1 MLKTN
6 EMMGACVARR
16 RAWGCGALAVALAGS
31 LALAGCTGGTFEEA
45 AEGAGEKSEQGQSG
59 RAQGDSGA
67 TGTTDGVDWAS
78 LIDIP
83 GMDFEYS
90 DRDKDASC
98 DVASATSIALSG
110 QGATVSGEGAA
121 VEGATVTISAAGT
134 YVVTGEL
141 AAGSLVVNA
150 GDQDKVQIVLSGA
163 SIRNEAGPALNIQQ
177 ADKVF
182 VTLADG
188 TQNTLADG
196 ASYELAEGED
206 EPNAALYSKADL
218 TINGT
223 GALSVEGNY
232 RHGVN
237 SKDDLVVTGGAI
249 AVVAKEDGLRGKDC
263 VKVADGSFAITA
275 GGDGVKSSNDED
287 PTRGFVSID
296 GGTFTVEAGDEGFQ
310 AATYLRLAGGDAQIK
325 AADHALRSDVEAAMI
340 GGTYVVE
347 AGGKGMNP
355 ETKFTMDGGTFTV
368 TGCEEGIEAQE
379 VIVNN
384 GELNITA
391 SDDGINAAVAERDS
405 NDATIDASG
414 DAGSTVGQ
422 DDHAG
427 DQGGE
432 GQGDGGQGADA
443 QNGRGGQR
451 SELPDGAE
459 SDQAPEPQTGQ
470 NGDSA
475 MPEPPAG
482 QNGDDAMPEPPAGFG
497 PQNGERPERPEDMEE
512 GQMPQ
517 RPEGAEGE
525 RPELPE
531 GVEPGQVP
539 DGEQGGGFG
548 ARDGRGGAGGPMGA
562 NASEDCLIQIN
573 GGVVTINAG
582 GDAVDSNGYVEVTGG
597 ELVGAS
603 SGTGDSALDYE
614 YGATVTGGTV
624 ILAGG
629 AGMAETFSEGSTQPF
644 ALVSLN
650 GSANTELSVE
660 SESGEV
666 LARCTVPVSFQ
677 CVTLSVPGLA
687 EGATGKLV
695 AGDATTDFTAST
707 TPSGGMGAMGAPGG
721 MEAPRDRG
729 DRGGRDAQASTPEA
743 TA

>member
-90 DRDKDASC
+90 DRDKDASY
-98 DVASATSIALSG
+98 DVASATNIALSG

-121 VEGATVTISAAGT
+121 VEGVTVTISAAGT
-134 YVVTGEL
+134 YAVTGEL
-141 AAGSLVVNA
+141 TAGSLVVNA

-196 ASYELAEGED
+196 ASYALAEGED

-223 GALSVEGNY
+223 GALSIEGNY
-232 RHGVN
+232 CHGVN

-296 GGTFTVEAGDEGFQ
+296 GGA
-310 AATYLRLAGGDAQIK
+310 
-325 AADHALRSDVEAAMI
+325 
-340 GGTYVVE
+340 
-347 AGGKGMNP
+347 
-355 ETKFTMDGGTFTV
+355 FTV

-427 DQGGE
+427 DRGGE

-443 QNGRGGQR
+443 QNGRGGQ
-451 SELPDGAE
+451 
-459 SDQAPEPQTGQ
+459 
-470 NGDSA
+470 
-475 MPEPPAG
+475 
-482 QNGDDAMPEPPAGFG
+482 
-497 PQNGERPERPEDMEE
+497 
-512 GQMPQ
+512 
-517 RPEGAEGE
+517 

>member
-90 DRDKDASC
+90 DRDKDASY
-98 DVASATSIALSG
+98 DVASATNIALSG

-134 YVVTGEL
+134 YAVTGEL
-141 AAGSLVVNA
+141 TAGSLVVNA

-196 ASYELAEGED
+196 ASYELVEGED

-249 AVVAKEDGLRGKDC
+249 TVVAKEDGLRGKDC

-296 GGTFTVEAGDEGFQ
+296 GGTFTV
-310 AATYLRLAGGDAQIK
+310 
-325 AADHALRSDVEAAMI
+325 
-340 GGTYVVE
+340 
-347 AGGKGMNP
+347 
-355 ETKFTMDGGTFTV
+355 

-391 SDDGINAAVAERDS
+391 PDDGINAAVAERDS

-451 SELPDGAE
+451 
-459 SDQAPEPQTGQ
+459 
-470 NGDSA
+470 
-475 MPEPPAG
+475 
-482 QNGDDAMPEPPAGFG
+482 
-497 PQNGERPERPEDMEE
+497 
-512 GQMPQ
+512 
-517 RPEGAEGE
+517 
-525 RPELPE
+525 PELPE
-531 GVEPGQVP
+531 GVEPGQMP

-548 ARDGRGGAGGPMGA
+548 GRDGRGGAGGPMGA

-603 SGTGDSALDYE
+603 SGAGDSALDYE

>member
-16 RAWGCGALAVALAGS
+16 RAWSCGALAVALAGS

-45 AEGAGEKSEQGQSG
+45 AEGAGEKTEQGQSDQ
-59 RAQGDSGA
+59 AQGDNGT
-67 TGTTDGVDWAS
+67 TGTTGEVDWAS

-83 GMDFEYS
+83 GMDFAYS
-90 DRDKDASC
+90 DRDKDASY
-98 DVASATSIALSG
+98 DVASATNIALSG

-134 YVVTGEL
+134 YAVTGEL
-141 AAGSLVVNA
+141 TAGSLVVNA

-196 ASYELAEGED
+196 ASYELVEGED

-249 AVVAKEDGLRGKDC
+249 TVVAKEDGLRGKDC

-287 PTRGFVSID
+287 PTRGFVSI
-296 GGTFTVEAGDEGFQ
+296 
-310 AATYLRLAGGDAQIK
+310 
-325 AADHALRSDVEAAMI
+325 
-340 GGTYVVE
+340 
-347 AGGKGMNP
+347 
-355 ETKFTMDGGTFTV
+355 DGGTFTV

-451 SELPDGAE
+451 
-459 SDQAPEPQTGQ
+459 
-470 NGDSA
+470 
-475 MPEPPAG
+475 
-482 QNGDDAMPEPPAGFG
+482 
-497 PQNGERPERPEDMEE
+497 
-512 GQMPQ
+512 
-517 RPEGAEGE
+517 
-525 RPELPE
+525 PELPE
-531 GVEPGQVP
+531 GVEPGQMP

-548 ARDGRGGAGGPMGA
+548 GRDGRGGAGGPMGA

-573 GGVVTINAG
+573 GGVVAINAG

-603 SGTGDSALDYE
+603 SGAGDSALDYE

-695 AGDATTDFTAST
+695 AGDATIDFTAST

>member
-16 RAWGCGALAVALAGS
+16 RAWSCGALAVALAGS

-45 AEGAGEKSEQGQSG
+45 AEGAGEKTEQGQSDQ
-59 RAQGDSGA
+59 AQGDNGT
-67 TGTTDGVDWAS
+67 TGTTGEVDWAS

-83 GMDFEYS
+83 GMDFAYS
-90 DRDKDASC
+90 DRDKDASY
-98 DVASATSIALSG
+98 DVAFATNIALSG

-134 YVVTGEL
+134 YAVTGEL
-141 AAGSLVVNA
+141 TAGSLVVNA

-196 ASYELAEGED
+196 ASYELVEGED

-249 AVVAKEDGLRGKDC
+249 TVVAKEDGLRGKDC

-287 PTRGFVSID
+287 PTRGFVSI
-296 GGTFTVEAGDEGFQ
+296 
-310 AATYLRLAGGDAQIK
+310 
-325 AADHALRSDVEAAMI
+325 
-340 GGTYVVE
+340 
-347 AGGKGMNP
+347 
-355 ETKFTMDGGTFTV
+355 DGGTFTV

-451 SELPDGAE
+451 
-459 SDQAPEPQTGQ
+459 
-470 NGDSA
+470 
-475 MPEPPAG
+475 
-482 QNGDDAMPEPPAGFG
+482 
-497 PQNGERPERPEDMEE
+497 
-512 GQMPQ
+512 
-517 RPEGAEGE
+517 
-525 RPELPE
+525 PELPE
-531 GVEPGQVP
+531 GVEPGQMP

-573 GGVVTINAG
+573 GGVVAINAG

-603 SGTGDSALDYE
+603 SGAGDSALDYE

-707 TPSGGMGAMGAPGG
+707 TSSGGMGAMGAPGG

>member
-45 AEGAGEKSEQGQSG
+45 AEGAGEKTEQGQSDQ
-59 RAQGDSGA
+59 AQGDNGT
-67 TGTTDGVDWAS
+67 TGTTGEVDWAS

-83 GMDFEYS
+83 GMDFAYS
-90 DRDKDASC
+90 DRDKDASY
-98 DVASATSIALSG
+98 DVASATNIALSG

-134 YVVTGEL
+134 YAVTGEL
-141 AAGSLVVNA
+141 TAGSLVVNA

-196 ASYELAEGED
+196 ASYALAEGED

-223 GALSVEGNY
+223 GALSIEGNY
-232 RHGVN
+232 CHGVN

-296 GGTFTVEAGDEGFQ
+296 GGTFTV
-310 AATYLRLAGGDAQIK
+310 
-325 AADHALRSDVEAAMI
+325 
-340 GGTYVVE
+340 
-347 AGGKGMNP
+347 
-355 ETKFTMDGGTFTV
+355 

-391 SDDGINAAVAERDS
+391 PDDGINAAVAERDS

-459 SDQAPEPQTGQ
+459 SDQAPEPQAGQ

-497 PQNGERPERPEDMEE
+497 PQNGERPERPEDMED

-573 GGVVTINAG
+573 GGVVAINAG

-687 EGATGKLV
+687 EGATSKLV

>member
-16 RAWGCGALAVALAGS
+16 RAWGRGALAVALAGS

-45 AEGAGEKSEQGQSG
+45 AGDVGEKTEQGQG
-59 RAQGDSGA
+59 NQAQGDNGA
-67 TGTTDGVDWAS
+67 TDGVDWAS

-83 GMDFEYS
+83 GMDFAYS
-90 DRDKDASC
+90 DRDRDASY
-98 DVASATSIALSG
+98 DEAAATKIALTG

-121 VEGATVTISAAGT
+121 VEGTAVTITAAGT

-141 AAGSLVVNA
+141 MAGSLVVSA
-150 GDQDKVQIVLSGA
+150 GDQDKVQIVLDGA

-196 ASYELAEGED
+196 AAYELSEGED
-206 EPNAALYSKADL
+206 EPNAALFSKDDL

-223 GALSVEGNY
+223 GALTVEGNY

-249 AVVAKEDGLRGKDC
+249 TVTAKEDGLRGKDC

-275 GGDGVKSSNDED
+275 GGDGVKSNNDED

-296 GGTFTVEAGDEGFQ
+296 GGTFAVEAGDEGFQ

-325 AADHALRSDVEAAMI
+325 AADHALRSDVEAAMS

-368 TGCEEGIEAQE
+368 AGCEEGIEAQE
-379 VIVNN
+379 VIVND

-405 NDATIDASG
+405 NDATTDGTTDGSDGAAAAGQDPNAAGKSG
-414 DAGSTVGQ
+414 DADGLNGADGSG
-422 DDHAG
+422 AP
-427 DQGGE
+427 
-432 GQGDGGQGADA
+432 GGQSE
-443 QNGRGGQR
+443 RP
-451 SELPDGAE
+451 ELPEGAE
-459 SDQAPEPQTGQ
+459 PGQ
-470 NGDSA
+470 
-475 MPEPPAG
+475 MPEAS
-482 QNGDDAMPEPPAGFG
+482 EGFD
-497 PQNGERPERPEDMEE
+497 PQSGERPELPEGVEE

-517 RPEGAEGE
+517 RPEGADGERPERGQGGKWADGE
-525 RPELPE
+525 RPELPDD
-531 GVEPGQVP
+531 GQMP
-539 DGEQGGGFG
+539 QDGDFGGRG
-548 ARDGRGGAGGPMGA
+548 GRGGAGSGPLAA

-573 GGVVTINAG
+573 GGKVTINAS

-603 SGTGDSALDYE
+603 SGAGDSALDYE

-644 ALVSLN
+644 ALVMVAGNEGDALVVT
-650 GSANTELSVE
+650 GSAGAELVAWRA
-660 SESGEV
+660 SE
-666 LARCTVPVSFQ
+666 SFQ
-677 CVTLSVPGLA
+677 CVLVSVPGMQ
-687 EGATGKLV
+687 EGETCTLTVNDAATE
-695 AGDATTDFTAST
+695 FTAST
-707 TPSGGMGAMGAPGG
+707 TPSNAMGGA
-721 MEAPRDRG
+721 RG
-729 DRGGRDAQASTPEA
+729 AERGGRPDNL
-743 TA
+743 

>member
-90 DRDKDASC
+90 DRDKDASY
-98 DVASATSIALSG
+98 DVASATNIALSG

-121 VEGATVTISAAGT
+121 VEGVTVTISAAGT
-134 YVVTGEL
+134 YAVTGEL
-141 AAGSLVVNA
+141 TAGSLVVNA

-196 ASYELAEGED
+196 ASYALAEGED

-223 GALSVEGNY
+223 GALSIEGNY
-232 RHGVN
+232 CHGVN

-296 GGTFTVEAGDEGFQ
+296 GGTFTV
-310 AATYLRLAGGDAQIK
+310 
-325 AADHALRSDVEAAMI
+325 
-340 GGTYVVE
+340 
-347 AGGKGMNP
+347 
-355 ETKFTMDGGTFTV
+355 

-427 DQGGE
+427 DRGGE

-451 SELPDGAE
+451 S
-459 SDQAPEPQTGQ
+459 
-470 NGDSA
+470 
-475 MPEPPAG
+475 
-482 QNGDDAMPEPPAGFG
+482 
-497 PQNGERPERPEDMEE
+497 
-512 GQMPQ
+512 
-517 RPEGAEGE
+517 
-525 RPELPE
+525 ELPE

>member
-90 DRDKDASC
+90 DRDKDASY
-98 DVASATSIALSG
+98 DVASATNIALSG

-134 YVVTGEL
+134 YAVTGEL
-141 AAGSLVVNA
+141 TAGSLVVNA

-196 ASYELAEGED
+196 ASYALAEGED

-223 GALSVEGNY
+223 GALSIEGNY
-232 RHGVN
+232 CHGVN

-287 PTRGFVSID
+287 PTRGFVSI
-296 GGTFTVEAGDEGFQ
+296 
-310 AATYLRLAGGDAQIK
+310 
-325 AADHALRSDVEAAMI
+325 
-340 GGTYVVE
+340 
-347 AGGKGMNP
+347 
-355 ETKFTMDGGTFTV
+355 DGGTFTV

-443 QNGRGGQR
+443 QNGRG
-451 SELPDGAE
+451 
-459 SDQAPEPQTGQ
+459 
-470 NGDSA
+470 
-475 MPEPPAG
+475 
-482 QNGDDAMPEPPAGFG
+482 
-497 PQNGERPERPEDMEE
+497 
-512 GQMPQ
+512 
-517 RPEGAEGE
+517 GE

>member
-98 DVASATSIALSG
+98 DVASATNIALSG

-121 VEGATVTISAAGT
+121 VEGATVTITAAGT

-141 AAGSLVVNA
+141 TAGSLVVNA
-150 GDQDKVQIVLSGA
+150 GDADKVQIVLSGA

-196 ASYELAEGED
+196 ASYALAEGED

-223 GALSVEGNY
+223 GALSIEGNY
-232 RHGVN
+232 CHGVN

-287 PTRGFVSID
+287 PTRGFVSI
-296 GGTFTVEAGDEGFQ
+296 
-310 AATYLRLAGGDAQIK
+310 
-325 AADHALRSDVEAAMI
+325 
-340 GGTYVVE
+340 
-347 AGGKGMNP
+347 
-355 ETKFTMDGGTFTV
+355 DGGTFTV

-451 SELPDGAE
+451 
-459 SDQAPEPQTGQ
+459 
-470 NGDSA
+470 
-475 MPEPPAG
+475 
-482 QNGDDAMPEPPAGFG
+482 
-497 PQNGERPERPEDMEE
+497 
-512 GQMPQ
+512 
-517 RPEGAEGE
+517 
-525 RPELPE
+525 PELPE

-603 SGTGDSALDYE
+603 SGAGDSALDYE

-629 AGMAETFSEGSTQPF
+629 VGMAETFSEGSTQPF

-650 GSANTELSVE
+650 GLANTELSVE

-687 EGATGKLV
+687 EGATSKLV

-707 TPSGGMGAMGAPGG
+707 TPSGGMGAPGG
-721 MEAPRDRG
+721 MDGPRDRRG
-729 DRGGRDAQASTPEA
+729 RGGRDAQASTPEA

>member
-16 RAWGCGALAVALAGS
+16 RAWGRGALAAALAGS

-45 AEGAGEKSEQGQSG
+45 AGDAGERTEQGQG
-59 RAQGDSGA
+59 NQAQGDNGA
-67 TGTTDGVDWAS
+67 TDGVDWAS

-83 GMDFEYS
+83 GMDFAYS
-90 DRDKDASC
+90 DRDRDASY
-98 DVASATSIALSG
+98 DEAAATKIALTG

-121 VEGATVTISAAGT
+121 VEGSTVTITAAGT
-134 YVVTGEL
+134 YVVSGEL
-141 AAGSLVVNA
+141 TAGSLTVNA
-150 GDQDKVQIVLSGA
+150 GDADKVQIVLSGA

-182 VTLADG
+182 VTLAAG
-188 TQNTLADG
+188 SQNTLADG
-196 ASYELAEGED
+196 AGYTLAEGED

-223 GALSVEGNY
+223 GALTVEGNY

-249 AVVAKEDGLRGKDC
+249 TVTAKEDGLRGKDC

-275 GGDGVKSSNDED
+275 GGDGVKSSNDEE

-296 GGTFTVEAGDEGFQ
+296 GGTFAVEAGDEGFQ

-325 AADHALRSDVEAAMI
+325 AADHALRSDVEAAMT

-355 ETKFTMDGGTFTV
+355 ETKFTMDGGAFTV
-368 TGCEEGIEAQE
+368 TGCEEGIEAQQ
-379 VIVNN
+379 VIVND

-405 NDATIDASG
+405 NDATTDATTDGAG
-414 DAGSTVGQ
+414 DAE
-422 DDHAG
+422 AA
-427 DQGGE
+427 
-432 GQGDGGQGADA
+432 GQGFGAAGQNGNDDGQNGADGSGMPGGQGEMPEMPEGA
-443 QNGRGGQR
+443 QPGQ
-451 SELPDGAE
+451 
-459 SDQAPEPQTGQ
+459 
-470 NGDSA
+470 
-475 MPEPPAG
+475 MPEPPEG
-482 QNGDDAMPEPPAGFG
+482 FDPRIGDAPEL
-497 PQNGERPERPEDMEE
+497 PEGVEE

-525 RPELPE
+525 RPERPDRPELPE
-531 GVEPGQVP
+531 GVEPGQMP
-539 DGEQGGGFG
+539 DGEQRGGFG
-548 ARDGRGGAGGPMGA
+548 GAGAGGAGGPVAA

-603 SGTGDSALDYE
+603 SGAGDSALDYE

-644 ALVSLN
+644 ALVNLN
-650 GSANTELSVE
+650 GEANTELSVE
-660 SESGEV
+660 GDGGEV
-666 LARCTVPVSFQ
+666 LARCTVPVPFQ

-687 EGATGKLV
+687 EDATGKLV
-695 AGDATTDFTAST
+695 AGDAAADFTAST

-721 MEAPRDRG
+721 MEAPRDRS

>member
-90 DRDKDASC
+90 DRDKDASY
-98 DVASATSIALSG
+98 DVASATNIALSG

-121 VEGATVTISAAGT
+121 VEGVTVTISAAGT
-134 YVVTGEL
+134 YAVTGEL
-141 AAGSLVVNA
+141 TAGSLVVNA

-196 ASYELAEGED
+196 ASYALAEGED

-223 GALSVEGNY
+223 GALSIEGNY
-232 RHGVN
+232 CHGVN

-296 GGTFTVEAGDEGFQ
+296 GGTFTV
-310 AATYLRLAGGDAQIK
+310 
-325 AADHALRSDVEAAMI
+325 
-340 GGTYVVE
+340 
-347 AGGKGMNP
+347 
-355 ETKFTMDGGTFTV
+355 

-427 DQGGE
+427 DRGGE

-451 SELPDGAE
+451 SELP
-459 SDQAPEPQTGQ
+459 
-470 NGDSA
+470 
-475 MPEPPAG
+475 
-482 QNGDDAMPEPPAGFG
+482 
-497 PQNGERPERPEDMEE
+497 
-512 GQMPQ
+512 
-517 RPEGAEGE
+517 
-525 RPELPE
+525 E
-531 GVEPGQVP
+531 GVEPGQMP

-548 ARDGRGGAGGPMGA
+548 GRDGRGGAGGPMGA
-562 NASEDCLIQIN
+562 NASEDCLIRIN
-573 GGVVTINAG
+573 GGVVAINAG

-603 SGTGDSALDYE
+603 SGAGDSALDYE

>member
-90 DRDKDASC
+90 DRDKDASY
-98 DVASATSIALSG
+98 DVASATNIALSG

-134 YVVTGEL
+134 YAVTGEL
-141 AAGSLVVNA
+141 TAGSLVVNA

-182 VTLADG
+182 VTLAAG
-188 TQNTLADG
+188 SQNTLADG
-196 ASYELAEGED
+196 ASDELAEGED

-223 GALSVEGNY
+223 GALTVEGNY

-249 AVVAKEDGLRGKDC
+249 TVTAKEDGLRGKDC

-275 GGDGVKSSNDED
+275 GGDGVKSNNDED

-296 GGTFTVEAGDEGFQ
+296 GGTFAVEAGDEGFQ

-325 AADHALRSDVEAAMI
+325 AADHALRSDVEAAMS

-368 TGCEEGIEAQE
+368 AGCEEGIEAQE
-379 VIVNN
+379 VIVND

-405 NDATIDASG
+405 NDATTDGTTDGSDGAAAAGQDPNAAGKSG
-414 DAGSTVGQ
+414 DADGLNGADGSG
-422 DDHAG
+422 AP
-427 DQGGE
+427 
-432 GQGDGGQGADA
+432 GGQSE
-443 QNGRGGQR
+443 RP
-451 SELPDGAE
+451 ELPEGAE
-459 SDQAPEPQTGQ
+459 PGQ
-470 NGDSA
+470 
-475 MPEPPAG
+475 MPEAS
-482 QNGDDAMPEPPAGFG
+482 EGFD
-497 PQNGERPERPEDMEE
+497 PQSGERPELPEGVEE

-517 RPEGAEGE
+517 RPEGADGERPERGQGGKWADGE

-531 GVEPGQVP
+531 GAEPGQMP
-539 DGEQGGGFG
+539 DDSQMPQDGDFGGRG
-548 ARDGRGGAGGPMGA
+548 GRGGAGSGPLAA

-573 GGVVTINAG
+573 GGKVTINAG

-603 SGTGDSALDYE
+603 SGAGDSALDYE

-644 ALVSLN
+644 ALVMVAGNEGDALVVT
-650 GSANTELSVE
+650 GSAGAELVAWRA
-660 SESGEV
+660 SE
-666 LARCTVPVSFQ
+666 SFQ
-677 CVTLSVPGLA
+677 CVLVSVPGMQ
-687 EGATGKLV
+687 EGETCTLTVNDAATE
-695 AGDATTDFTAST
+695 FTAFT
-707 TPSGGMGAMGAPGG
+707 TPSNTMGGARGA
-721 MEAPRDRG
+721 E
-729 DRGGRDAQASTPEA
+729 RGGRPDNL
-743 TA
+743 

>member
-1 MLKTN
+1 M
-6 EMMGACVARR
+6 
-16 RAWGCGALAVALAGS
+16 ALAGS

-45 AEGAGEKSEQGQSG
+45 AGDAGEKTEQGQG
-59 RAQGDSGA
+59 NQAQGDNGA
-67 TGTTDGVDWAS
+67 TDGVDWAS

-83 GMDFEYS
+83 GMDFAYS
-90 DRDKDASC
+90 DRDKDASY
-98 DVASATSIALSG
+98 DEAAATKIALTG

-121 VEGATVTISAAGT
+121 VEGTAVTITAAGT

-141 AAGSLVVNA
+141 MAGSLVVNA
-150 GDQDKVQIVLSGA
+150 GDQDKVQIVLDGA
-163 SIRNEAGPALNIQQ
+163 SIRNEAGSALNIQQ

-182 VTLADG
+182 VTLAAG
-188 TQNTLADG
+188 SQNTLADG
-196 ASYELAEGED
+196 ASYTLAEGED

-223 GALSVEGNY
+223 GALTVEGNY

-249 AVVAKEDGLRGKDC
+249 TVTAKEDGLRGKDC
-263 VKVADGSFAITA
+263 VKVADGSFAIAA

-296 GGTFTVEAGDEGFQ
+296 GGTFAVEAGDEGFQ

-325 AADHALRSDVEAAMI
+325 AADHALRSDVEAAMT

-355 ETKFTMDGGTFTV
+355 ETKFTMDGGALTV
-368 TGCEEGIEAQE
+368 TGCEEGIEAQQ
-379 VIVNN
+379 VIVND

-391 SDDGINAAVAERDS
+391 SDDGVNAAVAERDS
-405 NDATIDASG
+405 NDATTDATTDGAG
-414 DAGSTVGQ
+414 DAE
-422 DDHAG
+422 AA
-427 DQGGE
+427 
-432 GQGDGGQGADA
+432 GQGFGAAGQNGNVDDRNGADRSGVPGGQGEMPEIPEGA
-443 QNGRGGQR
+443 RPGQ
-451 SELPDGAE
+451 
-459 SDQAPEPQTGQ
+459 
-470 NGDSA
+470 
-475 MPEPPAG
+475 MPEPPEG
-482 QNGDDAMPEPPAGFG
+482 FDPQNGDALEPPEGV
-497 PQNGERPERPEDMEE
+497 EE

-517 RPEGAEGE
+517 RPDGAEGV

-531 GVEPGQVP
+531 GVEPGQMP
-539 DGEQGGGFG
+539 DGGHIPQDGGHGG
-548 ARDGRGGAGGPMGA
+548 AGGAGAGGAGGPVA
-562 NASEDCLIQIN
+562 SNASEDCLIQIN
-573 GGVVTINAG
+573 GGSVTINAG

-597 ELVGAS
+597 ELIGAS
-603 SGTGDSALDYE
+603 SGAGDSALDYE

-644 ALVSLN
+644 ALVNLN
-650 GSANTELSVE
+650 GEANTELSVE
-660 SESGEV
+660 SDGGEV

-687 EGATGKLV
+687 EDATGKLV
-695 AGDATTDFTAST
+695 AGDATADFTAST
-707 TPSGGMGAMGAPGG
+707 TPSGGMGAMGAPGGMGG

>member
-16 RAWGCGALAVALAGS
+16 RAWSCGALAVALAGS

-45 AEGAGEKSEQGQSG
+45 AEGAGEKTEQGQSDQ
-59 RAQGDSGA
+59 AQGDNGA
-67 TGTTDGVDWAS
+67 TGTTGEVDWAS

-83 GMDFEYS
+83 GMDFAYS
-90 DRDKDASC
+90 DRDKDASY
-98 DVASATSIALSG
+98 DVASATNIALSG

-134 YVVTGEL
+134 YAVTGEL
-141 AAGSLVVNA
+141 TAGSLVVNA

-196 ASYELAEGED
+196 ASYELVEGED

-249 AVVAKEDGLRGKDC
+249 TVVAKEDGLRGKDC

-287 PTRGFVSID
+287 PTRGFVSI
-296 GGTFTVEAGDEGFQ
+296 
-310 AATYLRLAGGDAQIK
+310 
-325 AADHALRSDVEAAMI
+325 
-340 GGTYVVE
+340 
-347 AGGKGMNP
+347 
-355 ETKFTMDGGTFTV
+355 DGGTFTV

-451 SELPDGAE
+451 
-459 SDQAPEPQTGQ
+459 
-470 NGDSA
+470 
-475 MPEPPAG
+475 
-482 QNGDDAMPEPPAGFG
+482 
-497 PQNGERPERPEDMEE
+497 
-512 GQMPQ
+512 
-517 RPEGAEGE
+517 
-525 RPELPE
+525 PELPE
-531 GVEPGQVP
+531 GVEPGQMP

-548 ARDGRGGAGGPMGA
+548 ARDGRGGAGAPTGA
-562 NASEDCLIQIN
+562 TASEDCLIQIN
-573 GGVVTINAG
+573 GGVVAINAG

-603 SGTGDSALDYE
+603 SGAGDSALDYE

-707 TPSGGMGAMGAPGG
+707 TSSGGMGAMGAPGG

>member
-1 MLKTN
+1 MR
-6 EMMGACVARR
+6 GATTGLEL
-16 RAWGCGALAVALAGS
+16 WGPGCGAGGVAGAG
-31 LALAGCTGGTFEEA
+31 GVHGGTFEEA
-45 AEGAGEKSEQGQSG
+45 AEGAGEKTEQGQSDQ
-59 RAQGDSGA
+59 AQGDNGT
-67 TGTTDGVDWAS
+67 TGTTGEVDWAS

-83 GMDFEYS
+83 GMDFAYS
-90 DRDKDASC
+90 DRDKDASY
-98 DVASATSIALSG
+98 DVASATNIALSG

-134 YVVTGEL
+134 YAVTGEL
-141 AAGSLVVNA
+141 TAGSLVVNA
-150 GDQDKVQIVLSGA
+150 GDQDKVQIVPSGA

-196 ASYELAEGED
+196 ASYELVEGED

-249 AVVAKEDGLRGKDC
+249 TVVAKEDGLRGKDC

-287 PTRGFVSID
+287 PTRGFVSI
-296 GGTFTVEAGDEGFQ
+296 
-310 AATYLRLAGGDAQIK
+310 
-325 AADHALRSDVEAAMI
+325 
-340 GGTYVVE
+340 
-347 AGGKGMNP
+347 
-355 ETKFTMDGGTFTV
+355 DGGTFTV

-451 SELPDGAE
+451 
-459 SDQAPEPQTGQ
+459 
-470 NGDSA
+470 
-475 MPEPPAG
+475 
-482 QNGDDAMPEPPAGFG
+482 
-497 PQNGERPERPEDMEE
+497 
-512 GQMPQ
+512 
-517 RPEGAEGE
+517 
-525 RPELPE
+525 PELPE
-531 GVEPGQVP
+531 GVEPGQMP

-573 GGVVTINAG
+573 GGVVAINAG

-603 SGTGDSALDYE
+603 SGAGDSALDYE

-666 LARCTVPVSFQ
+666 LARCTVPCPSSVSPCRCQ
-677 CVTLSVPGLA
+677 DWPRARRASSLPATLRPTSPLPRRLPAAWAPWVPRA
-687 EGATGKLV
+687 AWKPPATAAIAGAATLKLRRRKQRLSHLRRFAHPFAWFVRYTFRQQNAARSATAVNRPARPSYLRCLRPSLQVPPRFHGSNSKGKGKICAIRHWARFWRCFMA
-695 AGDATTDFTAST
+695 AGFWLAST
-707 TPSGGMGAMGAPGG
+707 RTW
-721 MEAPRDRG
+721 
-729 DRGGRDAQASTPEA
+729 
-743 TA
+743 

>member
-16 RAWGCGALAVALAGS
+16 RAWSCGALAVALAGS

-45 AEGAGEKSEQGQSG
+45 AEGAGEKTEQGQSDQ
-59 RAQGDSGA
+59 AQGDNGT
-67 TGTTDGVDWAS
+67 TGTTGEVDWAS

-83 GMDFEYS
+83 GMDFAYS
-90 DRDKDASC
+90 DRDKDASY
-98 DVASATSIALSG
+98 DVASATNIALSG

-134 YVVTGEL
+134 YAVTGEL
-141 AAGSLVVNA
+141 TAGSLVVNA

-196 ASYELAEGED
+196 ASYELVEGED

-249 AVVAKEDGLRGKDC
+249 TVVAKEDGLRGKDC

-287 PTRGFVSID
+287 PTRGFVSI
-296 GGTFTVEAGDEGFQ
+296 
-310 AATYLRLAGGDAQIK
+310 
-325 AADHALRSDVEAAMI
+325 
-340 GGTYVVE
+340 
-347 AGGKGMNP
+347 
-355 ETKFTMDGGTFTV
+355 DGGTFTV

-451 SELPDGAE
+451 
-459 SDQAPEPQTGQ
+459 
-470 NGDSA
+470 
-475 MPEPPAG
+475 
-482 QNGDDAMPEPPAGFG
+482 
-497 PQNGERPERPEDMEE
+497 
-512 GQMPQ
+512 
-517 RPEGAEGE
+517 
-525 RPELPE
+525 PELPE

-603 SGTGDSALDYE
+603 SGAGDSALDYE

-629 AGMAETFSEGSTQPF
+629 VGMAETFSEGSTQPF

-721 MEAPRDRG
+721 MEAPRDRS